1 MTDEVTRLIGR
12 RVTIGF
18 MPMAATDLDWLVEN
32 KGYRQNDAANRAVQV
47 YAFIE
52 RELAKGNKKLAFIE
66 EDGSVE
72 TVNII

>member
-1 MTDEVTRLIGR
+1 MADDVTVLTGR

-18 MPMAATDLDWLVEN
+18 VPRATTDLDELVERTGT
-32 KGYRQNDAANRAVQV
+32 KQNDVVNRAVQV

-52 RELAKGNKKLAFIE
+52 RELAQGKKLILGSP
-66 EDGSVE
+66 DGTTE

>member
-1 MTDEVTRLIGR
+1 MTDDATPPVGR

-18 MPMAATDLDWLVEN
+18 IPHATADLDWLAAY
-32 KGYRQNDAANRAVQV
+32 KQAKKNDMANRAVQV

-52 RELAKGNKKLAFIE
+52 RELAKGKKLMFE
-66 EDGSVE
+66 NPDGSTE

>member
-1 MTDEVTRLIGR
+1 MADDITFLTGR

-18 MPMAATDLDWLVEN
+18 TPRATTDLDELTVQTGM
-32 KGYRQNDAANRAVQV
+32 KQNDVVNRAVQV

-52 RELAKGNKKLAFIE
+52 RELAQGKKLILGSP
-66 EDGSVE
+66 DGSTE